1 MLIHASFLKTNRLP
15 CLITDRLPGFVNL
28 VCWKLGTSPFCRKRE
43 LSMTEEARRRK
54 RTNDPEGLRQKILD
68 VAEAAFQEKGYH
80 ATSLGDLMTAAGVT
94 GGALHHHFPT
104 KKAIGLAVISERVA
118 AAVEETW
125 IRPVSAATSARDGV
139 RTVFTMIA
147 DELDAQ
153 GFVRGCP
160 LNNLAHELALADPD
174 FRAALERIFARWRDI
189 IADKGRS
196 DRDEAATDPDG
207 FAALTVAIY
216 SGAMSMAKTAQ
227 DASVL
232 RLCAKRFLEG

>member
-1 MLIHASFLKTNRLP
+1 MPKHA
-15 CLITDRLPGFVNL
+15 G
-28 VCWKLGTSPFCRKRE
+28 E
-43 LSMTEEARRRK
+43 
-54 RTNDPEGLRQKILD
+54 RTRINDPEGMRRKVLD

-80 ATSLGDLMTAAGVT
+80 ATSLGDLMKAAGVT

-104 KKAIGLAVISERVA
+104 KKAIALAVIEERVA

-139 RTVFTMIA
+139 RGVFTAIA

-160 LNNLAHELALADPD
+160 LNNLAHELSLADPD
-174 FRAALERIFARWRDI
+174 LRAAMDGIFNGWREAI
-189 IADKGRS
+189 SEKARS
-196 DRDEAATDPDG
+196 DRERRVDDAPADPEQ
-207 FAALTVAIY
+207 FAALAVATY

-227 DASVL
+227 DAAML
-232 RLCAKRFLEG
+232 RLCGEGIV